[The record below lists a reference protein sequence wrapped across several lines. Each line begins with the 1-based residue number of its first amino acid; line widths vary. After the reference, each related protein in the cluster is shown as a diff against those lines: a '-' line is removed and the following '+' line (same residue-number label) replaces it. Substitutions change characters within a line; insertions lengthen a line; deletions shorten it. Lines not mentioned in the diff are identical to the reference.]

1 VRVSS
6 QFELNNHADS
16 ATPCQPRAR
25 QLKDG
30 FTFEIYERLH
40 NKKKQFLGQSQGDRW
55 REIYELLFPSVES
68 VPNPCEFNLENAN
81 IIICNRYLLLY
92 SRRS

>member
-1 VRVSS
+1 MQVSS
-6 QFELNNHADS
+6 RFELDDHAEL

-25 QLKDG
+25 QLIDG

-40 NKKKQFLGQSQGDRW
+40 NKKKQFLGQSEEDRW

-68 VPNPCEFNLENAN
+68 VPNPREFYLE
-81 IIICNRYLLLY
+81 R
-92 SRRS
+92 